1 MRYLSRKYKLDY
13 FYLVGFFLVMTYDL
27 NLPEMVCKKCKKTVN
42 ALELYKI
49 VMFIVSGEFSD
60 HYYEH
65 VECPDNFTI

>member
-1 MRYLSRKYKLDY
+1 MQ
-13 FYLVGFFLVMTYDL
+13 
-27 NLPEMVCKKCKKTVN
+27 KTVN

-49 VMFIVSGEFSD
+49 VMFVVSGEFSD

>member
-1 MRYLSRKYKLDY
+1 MIYE
-13 FYLVGFFLVMTYDL
+13 L
-27 NLPEMVCKKCKKTVN
+27 NLPEKVCKKCKKTVN

-49 VMFIVSGEFSD
+49 VMFVVSGEFSD